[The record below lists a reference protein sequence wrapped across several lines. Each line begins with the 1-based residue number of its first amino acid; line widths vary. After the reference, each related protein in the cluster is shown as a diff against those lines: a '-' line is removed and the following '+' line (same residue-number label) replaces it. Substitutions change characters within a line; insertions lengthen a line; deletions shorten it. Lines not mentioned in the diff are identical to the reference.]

1 MSLRLFLD
9 SADPAA
15 WAEWMP
21 IGLFHGITT
30 NPTLLRRGGQP
41 CRLDHLSG
49 LCQQAVAFGCRELHL
64 QAWGDGAMALEGC
77 GRSLATLAPGR
88 VTVKLPISR
97 AGTTAARSLIEAGI
111 PITFTAGY
119 EVEQV
124 LVAAALGA
132 RYFAPYLG
140 RICDQGRDG
149 HAELATMQ
157 RCLDGVDSNVRLLV
171 ASLREPADLVR
182 LAACGIDTFTIS
194 PSIASALFDS
204 AATAEAAAQFERD
217 AQSG

>member
-9 SADPAA
+9 SADPSA
-15 WAEWMP
+15 WAEWLP
-21 IGLFHGITT
+21 VGLFHGITT
-30 NPTLLRRGGQP
+30 NPTLLRRAGQP

-49 LCQQAVAFGCRELHL
+49 LSLQAIELGCRELHL
-64 QAWGDGAMALEGC
+64 QAWGDDAKTLEVC
-77 GRSLATLAPGR
+77 GRSLAGLAPER

-97 AGTTAARSLIEAGI
+97 AGATAARSLIKEGI

-119 EVEQV
+119 DVEQV

-157 RCLDGVDSNVRLLV
+157 RCLDGVDSNLRLLV

-182 LAACGIDTFTIS
+182 LAACGMDTFTIS
-194 PSIASALFDS
+194 PAIASALFNG

-217 AQSG
+217 AQWG